1 MARCGP
7 KLSIFGVV
15 MGLWGVVMLSFLGL
29 FFRLHSPA
37 LAMDIPQ
44 VSEEV
49 SVEERKAN
57 VVLIPECCAEGRKS
71 NINLILICI
80 LQDIKEMTTMEL
92 QDKVY
97 ANYRDTS
104 NSCFIAAGIYIL
116 IGVAS
121 AVNYKVITVKGTTA
135 TA

>member
-7 KLSIFGVV
+7 KLSIFGVI

-44 VSEEV
+44 VSEE
-49 SVEERKAN
+49 
-57 VVLIPECCAEGRKS
+57 
-71 NINLILICI
+71 
-80 LQDIKEMTTMEL
+80 DIKELTTMEL

-97 ANYRDTS
+97 ANYRETS
-104 NSCFIAAGIYIL
+104 NNCFIAAGIYIL
-116 IGVAS
+116 VGVAS

>member
-15 MGLWGVVMLSFLGL
+15 MGVWGVVMLSFLGL

-37 LAMDIPQ
+37 LAMDLPAIG
-44 VSEEV
+44 EKEL
-49 SVEERKAN
+49 E
-57 VVLIPECCAEGRKS
+57 
-71 NINLILICI
+71 
-80 LQDIKEMTTMEL
+80 EMTDMEL
-92 QDKVY
+92 QDRVY
-97 ANYRDTS
+97 ADYRQTS
-104 NSCFIAAGIYIL
+104 NNCFVAAGIYIL

-121 AVNYKVITVKGTTA
+121 AVNYKVISVKGNTA